1 MSELTT
7 LRCPNCGAP
16 IHAGDVTCEY
26 CGAAL
31 YVGQPSEVAL
41 PALANAQ
48 QIAAAMRERL
58 GVNPYDGDAYYQLG
72 LACFTLQLFEQAENA
87 FLQAQ
92 RYMPGT
98 ALPHYFTALA
108 ILHGAESEIL
118 SIGAFRLH
126 QIQTELTTAAQLD
139 PNLSEAQ
146 AYLQLVKGLM
156 ARDEG
161 DNNSAIPPL
170 SDAVEKLPTLGLGWK
185 VLAACYFQ
193 NGAYREAIR
202 AGSRAL
208 QLRPLDEGSAYLV
221 GAAHSRLGELD
232 ETQAYAQRVARLRGD
247 AEAWEQVMKEY
258 RGEFD

>member
-1 MSELTT
+1 MPELVS

-16 IHAGDVTCEY
+16 IHAGDITCEY
-26 CGAAL
+26 CSAAL
-31 YVGQPSEVAL
+31 YAGQPSEVAL

-48 QIAAAMRERL
+48 EIAGAMRERL
-58 GVNPYDGDAYYQLG
+58 HVNPYDGDAYYQLG

-92 RYMPGT
+92 RYLPGT
-98 ALPHYFTALA
+98 ALPHYFTARA
-108 ILHGAESEIL
+108 ILQSAENDIL

-126 QIQTELTTAAQLD
+126 QIQTELTTASELD
-139 PNLSEAQ
+139 PNLTEAQ

-156 ARDEG
+156 ARNNG
-161 DNNSAIPPL
+161 DYGGAIPL
-170 SDAVEKLPTLGLGWK
+170 LRDAVEGLPALAVGWK
-185 VLAACYFQ
+185 VLAACAFQ
-193 NGAYREAIR
+193 TADYREAIR

-221 GAAHSRLGELD
+221 GAAHFRLGESD
-232 ETQAYAQRVARLRGD
+232 EMEDYARRVARLRGD
-247 AEAWEQVMKEY
+247 ADAWEQVTREY

>member
-1 MSELTT
+1 MSELIT

-16 IHAGDVTCEY
+16 MHAGDVTCEY

-58 GVNPYDGDAYYQLG
+58 SANPYDGDAYYQLG

-92 RYMPGT
+92 RYSPGT

-108 ILHGAESEIL
+108 ILHGAENEIL

-126 QIQTELTTAAQLD
+126 QIQKELTTAAQLD
-139 PNLSEAQ
+139 LNLGEAQ
-146 AYLQLVKGLM
+146 AYLQLVKGLT
-156 ARDEG
+156 ARNEG
-161 DNNSAIPPL
+161 DYDGAIPSL
-170 SDAVEKLPTLGLGWK
+170 RDAVTRLPTLELGWK

-193 NGAYREAIR
+193 NGDYREAIR
-202 AGSRAL
+202 AGSQAL

-221 GAAHSRLGELD
+221 GAAHFRLGEMD
-232 ETQAYAQRVARLRGD
+232 ETQAYAERVARLRGD
-247 AEAWEQVMKEY
+247 AEAGEQVLKEY